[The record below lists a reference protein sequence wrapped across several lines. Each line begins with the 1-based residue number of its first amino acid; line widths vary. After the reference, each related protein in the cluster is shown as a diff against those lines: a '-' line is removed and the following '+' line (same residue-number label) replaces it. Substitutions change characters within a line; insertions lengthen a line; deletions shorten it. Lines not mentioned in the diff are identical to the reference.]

1 MTRTENCRRHGTKGI
16 GLVCTHIANAT
27 DGAGIVGFFGASRRI
42 ALGQMLGVLC
52 ARHHWLRAA
61 VRRIGGRPR
70 ISKFSVL
77 RVGITQRMC
86 SFAKQTP
93 NLCRSVLNRESVF
106 LGVLVFAIVYLAACS
121 KSEPPTRA
129 NTAPP
134 APIIAPAPPPEPVV
148 TQPEA
153 PEPTVEQH
161 IPGTPEAKAFIA
173 ANVVKQ
179 HKRRATNLVPVPDTA
194 YDRAYRNASRA
205 DALLQRHAYV
215 LSFDDVAATNAVPLS
230 REYR

>member
-1 MTRTENCRRHGTKGI
+1 
-16 GLVCTHIANAT
+16 
-27 DGAGIVGFFGASRRI
+27 
-42 ALGQMLGVLC
+42 
-52 ARHHWLRAA
+52 
-61 VRRIGGRPR
+61 
-70 ISKFSVL
+70 
-77 RVGITQRMC
+77 MC
-86 SFAKQTP
+86 SFAKQMP
-93 NLCRSVLNRESVF
+93 DLCRSLLNRDSVF
-106 LGVLVFAIVYLAACS
+106 LGVLVLVIAYLAACS

-129 NTAPP
+129 TTTPL

-179 HKRRATNLVPVPDTA
+179 PKRRATNLVPVPDTA

-205 DALLQRHAYV
+205 DTLLQRHAYV

>member
-1 MTRTENCRRHGTKGI
+1 
-16 GLVCTHIANAT
+16 
-27 DGAGIVGFFGASRRI
+27 
-42 ALGQMLGVLC
+42 
-52 ARHHWLRAA
+52 
-61 VRRIGGRPR
+61 
-70 ISKFSVL
+70 
-77 RVGITQRMC
+77 MC

-230 REYR
+230 CEYR

>member
-1 MTRTENCRRHGTKGI
+1 M
-16 GLVCTHIANAT
+16 LVSPN
-27 DGAGIVGFFGASRRI
+27 
-42 ALGQMLGVLC
+42 L
-52 ARHHWLRAA
+52 A

-70 ISKFSVL
+70 ISKFSVP
-77 RVGITQRMC
+77 RIGITQRMC

-106 LGVLVFAIVYLAACS
+106 LGVLVAIVYLAACS
-121 KSEPPTRA
+121 KSEPPTPVA
-129 NTAPP
+129 TTPP
-134 APIIAPAPPPEPVV
+134 PPIIAPAPPPEPVV

-179 HKRRATNLVPVPDTA
+179 HKTRATNPVPVPDSA

-205 DALLQRHAYV
+205 DKLLQRHAYV

>member
-1 MTRTENCRRHGTKGI
+1 LILFAPISPTPLMAQA
-16 GLVCTHIANAT
+16 LSVS
-27 DGAGIVGFFGASRRI
+27 FGASRRV
-42 ALGQMLGVLC
+42 ALGQILGVLC

-61 VRRIGGRPR
+61 VHRIGGRPR

-93 NLCRSVLNRESVF
+93 NLCRSVLNRDSIF

-129 NTAPP
+129 NTTPP
-134 APIIAPAPPPEPVV
+134 APIIAPAPPPEAVV
-148 TQPEA
+148 TQPQA

-179 HKRRATNLVPVPDTA
+179 HKRRATNLVPVPATA

-205 DALLQRHAYV
+205 DTLLQRHAYV